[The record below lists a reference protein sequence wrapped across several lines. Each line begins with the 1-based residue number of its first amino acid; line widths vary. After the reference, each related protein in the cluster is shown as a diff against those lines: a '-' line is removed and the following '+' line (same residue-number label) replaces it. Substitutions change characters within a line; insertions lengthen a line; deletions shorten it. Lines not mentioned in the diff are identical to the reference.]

1 MVISILFN
9 LLLEWLRL
17 LSSKNTD
24 DSNKFNLIFLVFWSS
39 LNKQFH
45 LILRVLHST
54 IFRTRVNILPKD
66 QI

>member
-9 LLLEWLRL
+9 LLLEWPRL

-24 DSNKFNLIFLVFWSS
+24 DSNKLNLIFLVFWLS

-45 LILRVLHST
+45 LIVRVLHST
-54 IFRTRVNILPKD
+54 IFCTRVNILLKD